1 MACWTKE
8 GYLGLVLYCLCAIIA
23 TKAAAGKEQ
32 VPFERQRKAEISTEI
47 KAETVAKMK
56 AQKEAKIEQLNLPED
71 TSSRFIVKEVR
82 ISGNRLLST
91 DELLMNIPAV
101 YNSSSKPAEEAESGD
116 LYDLR
121 IIRDIILNPG
131 QAQEVS
137 RRTMQGFTEYLLSVY
152 EKNGYAGIYVYISAQ
167 AVKGA
172 AQLQDE
178 ILPIE
183 IVEAEVSEIMLT
195 HYDIKRNK
203 KEKGILRDSVM
214 NEWSP
219 VKAGETVNQKELDD
233 FINLLNINPDRYISA
248 TVSRGSEPDSLALGY
263 DIYEANPWHFYVQL
277 DNAGAE
283 ERQWAPRTGV
293 INTNITG
300 RDDRFTAIYQVA
312 LDSLEENYSL
322 FGSYEFPLFTPRLRL
337 TAYGGY
343 NNFDLSGGGGIDFL
357 GRGTFY
363 GGVLRYNLLQHDGW
377 FFDVVSSLSHESSEV
392 TPSLFPQMGSDID
405 IDLWG
410 IGANLYRTE
419 ELSNTSLGFDRVQS
433 IGGSP
438 QSKFWDPVT
447 LTGARTN
454 AERDFAI
461 YTTTAS
467 HSQYLN
473 KNKIHRA
480 SGSLR
485 WITSEE
491 RLAPSKMTTF
501 GGLYSVRGYEEDE
514 IVADGGLLLS
524 GQYEFDIIKYN
535 ESKDVSETESEDD
548 AVEKP
553 WLRKL
558 AMLCFTDYANAKT
571 NDHVAGEEA
580 NQELFSIGTGTIIR
594 IGENFDA
601 RIYYGWP
608 LKSTVD
614 TTKGNGRWSFSFIL
628 RW

>member
-1 MACWTKE
+1 MACWTKKAH
-8 GYLGLVLYCLCAIIA
+8 LGFVLYCLGTIIA
-23 TKAAAGKEQ
+23 AESTVADEID
-32 VPFERQRKAEISTEI
+32 VPFERQRKAKISTEI
-47 KAETVAKMK
+47 KAETIAKLK

-82 ISGNRLLST
+82 ISGNTLIST

-101 YNSSSKPAEEAESGD
+101 YNTSDKPVDKAEPGD

-121 IIRDIILNPG
+121 AIRDVILNPG
-131 QAQEVS
+131 QAHEVS
-137 RRTMQGFTEYLLSVY
+137 RRAMQGFTEYILSVY
-152 EKNGYAGIYVYISAQ
+152 ENHGYAGIYVYISAQ
-167 AVKGA
+167 AVKGN

-183 IVEAEVSEIMLT
+183 IVEAKVSEIIST
-195 HYDIKRNK
+195 YYDINRNK

-214 NEWSP
+214 SEWSP
-219 VKAGETVNQKELDD
+219 VQAGQTVNQKKLDD
-233 FINLLNINPDRYISA
+233 FINLLNLNPDRYISA
-248 TVSRGSEPDSLALGY
+248 IVSRGSEPDSLALGY

-277 DNAGAE
+277 DNSGPE
-283 ERQWAPRTGV
+283 ERQWAPRFGV

-300 RDDRFTAIYQVA
+300 RDDRFTAIYQGA
-312 LDSLEENYSL
+312 LDSIKDNYSL
-322 FGSYEFPLFTPRLRL
+322 FGSYDFPVLTPRLRL
-337 TAYGGY
+337 TFYGGH
-343 NNFDLSGGGGIDFL
+343 NNFDISGGGGIDFL
-357 GRGTFY
+357 GKGTFY
-363 GGVLRYNLLQHDGW
+363 GGILRFNVFQTDGW
-377 FFDVVSSLSHESSEV
+377 FFDITSSLSHESSEV
-392 TPSLFPQMGSDID
+392 TLSLFPQMGSNVD

-410 IGANLYRTE
+410 IGAYIHRSNNM
-419 ELSNTSLGFDRVQS
+419 SNTSFGFDRVQS

-438 QSKFWDPVT
+438 QKNFWDPVT

-461 YTTTAS
+461 YTTTAA

-473 KNKIHRA
+473 QNKVHRL

-514 IVADGGLLLS
+514 IVADGGLLIS
-524 GQYEFDIIKYN
+524 AQYEFDLVKYS
-535 ESKDVSETESEDD
+535 ESKESPETASDEDVK
-548 AVEKP
+548 KP

-558 AMLCFTDYANAKT
+558 ALLGFTDYARAKT

-580 NQELFSIGTGTIIR
+580 TQEILSVGTGTIIR
-594 IGENFDA
+594 VGDHCDA

-608 LKSTVD
+608 LRTTTD
-614 TTKGNGRWSFSFIL
+614 TTKGNGRWSFSFII